1 MRPVEGAS
9 RSSTRTTH
17 GSHQADSPWSTL
29 WTDGI
34 STRTTSPPQNTYLAI
49 MDSTSR
55 TLNGDADWRTDSD
68 GVRRTRSVG
77 KDNRRN
83 LSDHNFAPSVWLISP
98 PPPPAH
104 GPPLLVAQPNFH
116 SVGRHFIFVPLL
128 YPTSPTHALFTPRFS
143 MSHTNSSHMT
153 SDSTAYPLR
162 MSLTF
167 WTFGRA
173 RGSRSQ
179 DINCMQCSFSC
190 GYSTR
195 KDTNSLSVPP
205 STLRPLTRP
214 ELAFCVLS
222 GSKSRP
228 PYSR

>member
-1 MRPVEGAS
+1 MKPVEGAS

-34 STRTTSPPQNTYLAI
+34 STRTTYLAI

-55 TLNGDADWRTDSD
+55 ILNGDADWRTDSD

-98 PPPPAH
+98 PPPAH

-116 SVGRHFIFVPLL
+116 SVGRHFMVPLL

-143 MSHTNSSHMT
+143 MSRTNSSHMT
-153 SDSTAYPLR
+153 SDSMPL
-162 MSLTF
+162 
-167 WTFGRA
+167 A
-173 RGSRSQ
+173 R
-179 DINCMQCSFSC
+179 ICMLVQLLVFIAPASDVADVLDLWPRLGEQEPRYQLHAMLILVRLF
-190 GYSTR
+190 
-195 KDTNSLSVPP
+195 DT
-205 STLRPLTRP
+205 
-214 ELAFCVLS
+214 
-222 GSKSRP
+222 
-228 PYSR
+228 